1 MAMSVLGNGLSTADH
16 YEEALSVQ
24 EAELSVRRRLGD
36 SEHNM
41 LVAQGNLAI
50 TYRSLGRH
58 EEALLLRQ
66 EVYSGRLKFNGEED
80 ERTLT
85 AANNYAIS
93 LGALERFEEAKS
105 LMRRIVPVARRVLG
119 ESSELTL
126 KMRWIYAET
135 LVFDAAATLDDL
147 SEAVKTLEDAERI
160 ARRVLGGAHPVTE
173 GIERHLR
180 KARAA
185 LRARETPSPRV

>member
-1 MAMSVLGNGLSTADH
+1 
-16 YEEALSVQ
+16 
-24 EAELSVRRRLGD
+24 
-36 SEHNM
+36 
-41 LVAQGNLAI
+41 
-50 TYRSLGRH
+50 
-58 EEALLLRQ
+58 
-66 EVYSGRLKFNGEED
+66 
-80 ERTLT
+80 
-85 AANNYAIS
+85 
-93 LGALERFEEAKS
+93 
-105 LMRRIVPVARRVLG
+105 MRRIVPVARRVLG

-185 LRARETPSPRV
+185 LRTREAPSPQVE